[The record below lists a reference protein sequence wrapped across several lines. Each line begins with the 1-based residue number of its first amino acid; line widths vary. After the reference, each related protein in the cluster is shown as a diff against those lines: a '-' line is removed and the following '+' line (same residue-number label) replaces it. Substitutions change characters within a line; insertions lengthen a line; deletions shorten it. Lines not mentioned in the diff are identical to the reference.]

1 MTEQHL
7 KAANNVVSIMK
18 SVKKLQD
25 DIDKAV
31 CDFEKSFAN
40 LIYIEDD
47 FDLQSDKYS
56 TKKMCRD
63 FVEHIKKTTRN
74 NTDAIICYLN
84 GILKEL

>member
-31 CDFEKSFAN
+31 CDFEKSYAN
-40 LIYIEDD
+40 LIYTEDD
-47 FDLQSDKYS
+47 LDVQSDKYS

-63 FVEHIKKTTRN
+63 FVEHLIKTTRN
-74 NTDAIICYLN
+74 DTDTMICYLN
-84 GILKEL
+84 GFLKEL